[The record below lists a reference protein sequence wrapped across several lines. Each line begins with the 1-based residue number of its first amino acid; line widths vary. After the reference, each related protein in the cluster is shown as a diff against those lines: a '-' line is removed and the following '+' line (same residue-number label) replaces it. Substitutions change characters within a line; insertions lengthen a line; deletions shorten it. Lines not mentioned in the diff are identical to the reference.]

1 MEACAFQYNFCRIV
15 GVSIKLGI
23 WVKIMTHFRL
33 DPPRINT
40 EDRKQRSSYCHEC
53 LERFTANDV
62 RCSYGTRYFHKE
74 CYKRW
79 QEKKVDAS
87 KNLANSLPF

>member
-1 MEACAFQYNFCRIV
+1 
-15 GVSIKLGI
+15 
-23 WVKIMTHFRL
+23 MTHFRL

-40 EDRKQRSSYCHEC
+40 EDRKRRFSYCHEC
-53 LERFTANDV
+53 LERFSAHDV

-79 QEKKVDAS
+79 QEKKMMFKRELLLVPKS
-87 KNLANSLPF
+87 T